1 MGTIVELTLA
11 VRTHGES
18 AVLDCKGRLTN
29 VFSRYLF
36 IETVENLVEK
46 HKTIV
51 LNLECVDK
59 VDAGALGAIAA
70 CVRAAL
76 DHGATIRCFGAKKQ
90 VRQLLEVTRLASFLK
105 FYNSETEALAGAS
118 AIAA

>member
-18 AVLDCKGRLTN
+18 IVLDCKGRLAS

-36 IETVENLVEK
+36 IETVEDLVEK
-46 HKTIV
+46 HKTVV

-59 VDAGALGAIAA
+59 VTVALGAIAA
-70 CVRAAL
+70 CVRCAI
-76 DHGATIRCFGAKKQ
+76 DHGSTIRCFGAKKQ
-90 VRQLLEVTRLASFLK
+90 VRQLLEVTRLAAFLK
-105 FYNSETEALAGAS
+105 FYDTEKEAVTSTS
-118 AIAA
+118 AFAA

>member
-11 VRTHGES
+11 VRTYGES
-18 AVLDCKGRLTN
+18 AVLDCKGRLTS
-29 VFSRYLF
+29 VFSKYMF
-36 IETVENLVEK
+36 IETVEDLVEK
-46 HKTIV
+46 HKSVV

-59 VDAGALGAIAA
+59 VDAGAIGAIAA
-70 CVRAAL
+70 CVRSAIE
-76 DHGATIRCFGAKKQ
+76 HGSTIRCFGAKKQ

-105 FYNSETEALAGAS
+105 FYDTEEQAVTAVN

>member
-18 AVLDCKGRLTN
+18 AVLDCKGRLTS

-36 IETVENLVEK
+36 IETVENLVEQ
-46 HKTIV
+46 HKMVV
-51 LNLECVDK
+51 LNLECVEK
-59 VDAGALGAIAA
+59 VDASALGAIAA

-76 DHGATIRCFGAKKQ
+76 DHGVTIRCFGARKQ
-90 VRQLLEVTRLASFLK
+90 VRQLLEVTRIASFLK
-105 FYNSETEALAGAS
+105 FYNSEDE
-118 AIAA
+118 AIAAANAIAA

>member
-18 AVLDCKGRLTN
+18 AVLDCKGRLTS

-36 IETVENLVEK
+36 IETVEDLVEK
-46 HKTIV
+46 HKSVV

-59 VDAGALGAIAA
+59 VDASALGAIAA
-70 CVRAAL
+70 CVRCAI
-76 DHGATIRCFGAKKQ
+76 DHGSTIRCFGAKKQ

-105 FYNSETEALAGAS
+105 FYDTEEQAVTAVN

>member
-18 AVLDCKGRLTN
+18 VVLDCKGRLTS

-36 IETVENLVEK
+36 IETVENLVEQ
-46 HKTIV
+46 HKTVV
-51 LNLECVDK
+51 LNLECVEK
-59 VDAGALGAIAA
+59 VDASALGAIAA

-76 DHGATIRCFGAKKQ
+76 DRGVTIRCFGARKQ
-90 VRQLLEVTRLASFLK
+90 VRQLLEVTRIASFLK
-105 FYNSETEALAGAS
+105 FYNSEDE
-118 AIAA
+118 AIAAANAIAA

>member
-1 MGTIVELTLA
+1 M
-11 VRTHGES
+11 
-18 AVLDCKGRLTN
+18 LDCKGRLTN

-36 IETVENLVEK
+36 IETVEDLVEK

-51 LNLECVDK
+51 LNLECVEK
-59 VDAGALGAIAA
+59 VDASALGAIAA

-105 FYNSETEALAGAS
+105 FYGNEDDAVAAVS

>member
-46 HKTIV
+46 HRTIV

-76 DHGATIRCFGAKKQ
+76 EHGTTIRCFGAKKQ

-105 FYNSETEALAGAS
+105 FYDSEKEAIAGAS

>member
-1 MGTIVELTLA
+1 
-11 VRTHGES
+11 
-18 AVLDCKGRLTN
+18 
-29 VFSRYLF
+29 LF
-36 IETVENLVEK
+36 IEAVENLVEK
-46 HKTIV
+46 HRTIV

-76 DHGATIRCFGAKKQ
+76 DHGTTIRCFGAKKQ

-105 FYNSETEALAGAS
+105 FYNTEAEAMAAAN